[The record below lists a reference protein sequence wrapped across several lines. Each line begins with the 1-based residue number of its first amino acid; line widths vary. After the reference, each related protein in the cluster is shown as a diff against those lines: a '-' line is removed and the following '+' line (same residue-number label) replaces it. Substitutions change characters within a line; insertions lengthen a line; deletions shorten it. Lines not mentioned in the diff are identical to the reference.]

1 MILYAYTVHITYR
14 YVRKRSHD
22 EATPTDDITATPPPK
37 KKKHGQHKHRP
48 PLKIPFSTQLCP
60 SLHIHSGNQCSFG
73 NKCRYIHD
81 IAKYLDEKPV
91 DIGEHCYIFETYGFC
106 PSGLACRFG
115 RSHISSEHVNTQR
128 DESQPSSQLNS
139 VYNVIPR
146 YLQEQLRKRRLKFPR
161 SNAYMKQ
168 LKNNQ
173 PSDNSEVKRGVDLV
187 TPERQDEIVDKIER
201 PVLDPEISDSEK
213 VSEPVVTEGS
223 TTDALVTGLEGE
235 HKRSSEN
242 IINEACPEYDNT
254 SGNKKLFDEEIIVRG
269 NESGRTSL
277 SDSKS
282 GEDVSAVKDLCVD
295 VMNVSSNEDRSEDRC
310 SVNNEVVDADTK
322 VTGNPHVH
330 PSENPRAHTSGSL
343 TDEDL
348 VKLKPLEKKKV
359 HSLCCSLYYI

>member
-1 MILYAYTVHITYR
+1 M
-14 YVRKRSHD
+14 
-22 EATPTDDITATPPPK
+22 ATPTDEVTATPPPK

-60 SLHIHSGNQCSFG
+60 SLHIHSGNRCSFG

-91 DIGEHCYIFETYGFC
+91 DIGDHCYIFETYGFC
-106 PSGLACRFG
+106 ASGLACRFG
-115 RSHISSEHVNTQR
+115 RSHISSEHVNIQR
-128 DESQPSSQLNS
+128 DESHPSSQLNS

-146 YLQEQLRKRRLKFPR
+146 YLQEQLRKRQLKFPR
-161 SNAYMKQ
+161 SSMYMKQ

-173 PSDNSEVKRGVDLV
+173 PSDNSDKKRGVDLV
-187 TPERQDEIVDKIER
+187 IPESRDEIVDKIEDS
-201 PVLDPEISDSEK
+201 VLVPEINDSEK

-242 IINEACPEYDNT
+242 MVSETCPEYDNT
-254 SGNKKLFDEEIIVRG
+254 SGNKKLFDEEIIVKG
-269 NESGRTSL
+269 NESERTSL

-282 GEDVSAVKDLCVD
+282 GEDVSAVMDLCVD
-295 VMNVSSNEDRSEDRC
+295 VINVSSNKDRSKEKC
-310 SVNNEVVDADTK
+310 SVNNKVVDADTK

-330 PSENPRAHTSGSL
+330 PSDNPRTHTSGSL

-359 HSLCCSLYYI
+359 HSMCCSLYCI

>member
-1 MILYAYTVHITYR
+1 MNI
-14 YVRKRSHD
+14 
-22 EATPTDDITATPPPK
+22 
-37 KKKHGQHKHRP
+37 
-48 PLKIPFSTQLCP
+48 
-60 SLHIHSGNQCSFG
+60 
-73 NKCRYIHD
+73 
-81 IAKYLDEKPV
+81 
-91 DIGEHCYIFETYGFC
+91 
-106 PSGLACRFG
+106 
-115 RSHISSEHVNTQR
+115 QR

-161 SNAYMKQ
+161 SNMYMKQ

-187 TPERQDEIVDKIER
+187 TPESRGEIVDKIEY
-201 PVLDPEISDSEK
+201 PVLVPEISDSEK
-213 VSEPVVTEGS
+213 VSEPVVMEGS
-223 TTDALVTGLEGE
+223 TTDALVTDLEGE
-235 HKRSSEN
+235 HKKSSEN
-242 IINEACPEYDNT
+242 IANETCPEYDNT

-282 GEDVSAVKDLCVD
+282 GEDVCAVKDLCVD
-295 VMNVSSNEDRSEDRC
+295 VMNVSSCNEDRSEDTC
-310 SVNNEVVDADTK
+310 SVNNKVVDADTK

-330 PSENPRAHTSGSL
+330 PSENPRTHTSGSL

-359 HSLCCSLYYI
+359 HSLCCSLYCI